1 MVTFLRTPVAAVL
14 AMAVGVAYIQ
24 RFLFAGPA
32 PPPDF
37 GSGSMFDVIAP
48 RYDFINRV
56 LAVGMDTS
64 WRKRMAQIVKEDV
77 SKQEHVKILDI
88 ATGTADVAI
97 LLAQEIPDA
106 IITGVDPSRNMLQ
119 VGQQKI
125 ERQRLDDAI
134 ILQLADA
141 MDFASLESN
150 EYDAATMAFGI
161 RNVPDRS
168 QALCQ
173 IQRVLKDKSL
183 LCILEFS
190 EPDDSFGV
198 MGSIARFFIRN
209 IVPLVGGVLSGAPQ
223 EYWHLQN
230 SIKDFPSSIEF
241 GNILNTVQCPGGSF
255 QLEEIIQ
262 MNYGSVQLYVSR
274 TKKTQASQ
282 PQSA

>member
-1 MVTFLRTPVAAVL
+1 MTNRYLHDSVVPDKASVQSKKEQVA
-14 AMAVGVAYIQ
+14 G
-24 RFLFAGPA
+24 
-32 PPPDF
+32 
-37 GSGSMFDVIAP
+37 MFDEIAH
-48 RYDFINRV
+48 RYDFLNRFLSAGIDV
-56 LAVGMDTS
+56 R
-64 WRKRMAQIVKEDV
+64 WRKKALACLKPIQPSTLLDV
-77 SKQEHVKILDI
+77 